1 MKHSFRK
8 LRRKLFHEDEPA
20 PSTTVQL
27 ENANSN
33 GNTRDAVN
41 NTGMPLSTNDSNVPQ
56 TQWDENA
63 QPQDMWQVAYSKL
76 TTSDQQILSSA
87 QLSDDSSGRVTRT
100 EQVLDQVIQT
110 TKDQYEAYQKGG
122 GFTIHKSR
130 VEYIYL
136 RDVAQKILNATLSFK
151 DIISAVV
158 AFDPTGHASSA
169 WMIVSLGLTVRE
181 ISLIIFEENYSQ
193 LMASYR

>member
-20 PSTTVQL
+20 PSVTAQL

-33 GNTRDAVN
+33 GNARDPVN
-41 NTGMPLSTNDSNVPQ
+41 NTGMSLFSNDPNVSQ
-56 TQWDENA
+56 TQWNENA
-63 QPQDMWQVAYSKL
+63 QLQDMWQVAYSKL
-76 TTSDQQILSSA
+76 TTSDQRILSSA
-87 QLSDDSSGRVTRT
+87 QLSNDSSGRHVRT

-122 GFTIHKSR
+122 FTIHKSR
-130 VEYIYL
+130 AEDIDL

-158 AFDPTGHASSA
+158 AFDPTGHASNA

-181 ISLIIFEENYSQ
+181 ISLFIFEENYSR
-193 LMASYR
+193 LMASL